1 MKMNQKI
8 KTTMSLA
15 ASLALA
21 SSANAATMI
30 TVLNA
35 SFEDTAANDGSA
47 VSDTVVSWTGTG
59 SFGTQDFNTSVN
71 TSNLPVATDGEQ
83 HAYTNGTNNGLGTL
97 SQVTGHTIVAGETYT
112 LTVDVGQV
120 HAFSGSEARI
130 WLFGNTG
137 GVGTN
142 FAENAGIVAN
152 NQGGYLVN
160 QTVTFTAG
168 AGEAGQS
175 LGIAISGG
183 TNTTQGV
190 RQVLFDNVR
199 LEFDVVPE
207 PSSAALLGLGGLALI
222 FRRRK

>member
-1 MKMNQKI
+1 
-8 KTTMSLA
+8 MSLA

-35 SFEDTAANDGSA
+35 SFEDTDVADGTA
-47 VSDTVVSWTGTG
+47 GATPASWTGNG
-59 SFGTQDFNTSVN
+59 AQGTQDFNTSGN
-71 TSNLPVATDGEQ
+71 TSNLPLPTDGDQ

-97 SQVTGHTIVAGETYT
+97 SQVTSHTIVAGETYT

-120 HAFSGSEARI
+120 HAFSDGEARI
-130 WLFGNTG
+130 WLFGSTG

-152 NQGGYLVN
+152 NQGLYLLD
-160 QTVTFTAG
+160 QTVSFTAG

-183 TNTTQGV
+183 TNTDPGT

>member
-1 MKMNQKI
+1 MNDTTKI
-8 KTTMSLA
+8 MMRLA
-15 ASLALA
+15 AIAGLALA
-21 SSANAATMI
+21 SSANAATTI

-35 SFEDTAANDGSA
+35 SFEDTDVADGTA
-47 VSDTVVSWTGTG
+47 GATPASWTGTG
-59 SFGTQDFNTSVN
+59 AVGTQDFNTSGA
-71 TSNLPVATDGEQ
+71 TGHLPVATDGEQ

-130 WLFGNTG
+130 WFFGDTG

-152 NQGGYLVN
+152 NQGLYLVD

-175 LGIAISGG
+175 LGVAISGG
-183 TNTTQGV
+183 TNTDPGT